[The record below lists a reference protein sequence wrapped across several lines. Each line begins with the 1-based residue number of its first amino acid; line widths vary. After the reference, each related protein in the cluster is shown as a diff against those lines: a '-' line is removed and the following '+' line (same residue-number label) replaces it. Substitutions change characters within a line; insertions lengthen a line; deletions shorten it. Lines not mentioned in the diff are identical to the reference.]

1 MSWVAR
7 ALSNRLRPVTALVA
21 LVWLAAIGWDYA
33 VFSSTQHPGFAAC
46 VAEPE
51 ACAGERIV
59 LPIWKVVEVQADRYV
74 VFKASGPVVVAGPTE
89 GLEVGATVSV
99 EGTFD
104 PERLVVAESHR
115 KVHVLRRHKEL
126 LSMGAAVAVA
136 IWLPFGFRLTRR
148 GVVAR
153 G

>member
-1 MSWVAR
+1 MRWLGR
-7 ALSNRLRPVTALVA
+7 ALSNRLRPVTAAAAVL
-21 LVWLAAIGWDYA
+21 WLAVIGWDYA

-46 VAEPE
+46 VAAPE
-51 ACAGERIV
+51 SCAGERIV
-59 LPIWKVVEVQADRYV
+59 LPIWQVVEVQDDRYV

-89 GLEVGATVSV
+89 DLEVGDTVSI

-104 PERLVVAESHR
+104 PERLVVAESER

-126 LSMGAAVAVA
+126 LSMGAAVGVA
-136 IWLPFGFRLTRR
+136 LWLPFGFRLTRR
-148 GVVAR
+148 GVLAR